1 MSPLLDVPLPAL
13 PVALL
18 ATVAVALAVP
28 GRAGTA
34 VAAALPRRLVS
45 RVLVLPAV
53 VVAVLVA
60 GTWLPGTTLALAVI
74 VGAVALAVGS
84 LVRRRRR
91 ARAADR
97 RADEVLAVCEALASD
112 LTAGQPPVACLT
124 RAAAEWPELGP
135 VAVAGEMGADVPAAL
150 RLLAR
155 RPGAGQ
161 LRSLAASWQVA
172 HETGSGLA
180 AAVQRA
186 AHGIRAER
194 RTARLVSAELASA
207 RATAR
212 MLAVLPVGV
221 LLLGAG
227 VGGDPLGLLLTT
239 PFGLGCLA
247 VGLGLSLAGLTWLER
262 IADQVLRR

>member
-1 MSPLLDVPLPAL
+1 
-13 PVALL
+13 
-18 ATVAVALAVP
+18 VAVV
-28 GRAGTA
+28 
-34 VAAALPRRLVS
+34 
-45 RVLVLPAV
+45 
-53 VVAVLVA
+53 VLVA

-74 VGAVALAVGS
+74 VAGVALAVGS

-97 RADEVLAVCEALASD
+97 RAEEVLAVCEALASD
-112 LTAGQPPVACLT
+112 LAAGQPPVVCLT

-135 VAVAGEMGADVPAAL
+135 AAAAGEMGADVPAAL

-155 RPGAGQ
+155 RPGAVQ
-161 LRSLAASWQVA
+161 LRNLAASWQVA

-180 AAVQRA
+180 AAVNRA
-186 AHGIRAER
+186 AQGIRAQR

-227 VGGDPLGLLLTT
+227 VGGDPVGLLLTT

-247 VGLGLSLAGLTWLER
+247 VGSALSLAGLAWLEH
-262 IADQVLRR
+262 IADRVLRR

>member
-1 MSPLLDVPLPAL
+1 MSPVLDLPVPAL
-13 PVALL
+13 PAALF
-18 ATVAVALAVP
+18 AAGAVALAVP
-28 GRAGTA
+28 GRARVVIA
-34 VAAALPRRLVS
+34 DESPRGSVS
-45 RVLVLPAV
+45 RLLLVPAA

-60 GTWLPGTTLALAVI
+60 GTWLPGTTLALGGI
-74 VGAVALAVGS
+74 VGSVALAVGS
-84 LVRRRRR
+84 LVRRRQR

-112 LTAGQPPVACLT
+112 LAAGQPPVVSLT

-135 VAVAGEMGADVPAAL
+135 VAAAGEMGVDVPAAL

-161 LRSLAASWQVA
+161 LRNLAASWQVA

-180 AAVQRA
+180 AAVHRA
-186 AHGIRAER
+186 AQAIRAER

-227 VGGDPLGLLLTT
+227 VGGDPVGLLLTT

-247 VGLGLSLAGLTWLER
+247 VGLGLSVAGLAWLER
-262 IADQVLRR
+262 IADRVLRR